1 MTAAQ
6 VHYCYYWPK
15 VVLLQAHGDAEVAVA
30 VRCRRRYRAGARS
43 RGRTVV
49 VPMARGRLAVVV
61 VFVLLRARS
70 RFAVVHVV
78 GFRVPLRAVVVA
90 RGGLG
95 NGGQQGYHSYKDEF
109 FHDCDENY
117 VKVIKMFRFYN
128 LSVEG
133 TRILCKI
140 YTIFYFFSVR
150 R

>member
-1 MTAAQ
+1 
-6 VHYCYYWPK
+6 
-15 VVLLQAHGDAEVAVA
+15 
-30 VRCRRRYRAGARS
+30 
-43 RGRTVV
+43 
-49 VPMARGRLAVVV
+49 MARGRLAVVLV
-61 VFVLLRARS
+61 RLMLLQARS

-78 GFRVPLRAVVVA
+78 GFRVPLRPVVVVA
-90 RGGLG
+90 RGCLG
-95 NGGQQGYHSYKDEF
+95 NGGQQGCHSYKDEF

>member
-1 MTAAQ
+1 MRRAA
-6 VHYCYYWPK
+6 VCVDCGSGSLLLLWAEICFYRLTDMLMWLWPWGAGGGGTGQGRGAGGGQWWCPWHGAG
-15 VVLLQAHGDAEVAVA
+15 LQWCLCGL
-30 VRCRRRYRAGARS
+30 CFFRRVS
-43 RGRTVV
+43 
-49 VPMARGRLAVVV
+49 
-61 VFVLLRARS
+61 LRP
-70 RFAVVHVV
+70 V
-78 GFRVPLRAVVVA
+78 VVVA
-90 RGGLG
+90 RGCLS
-95 NGGQQGYHSYKDEF
+95 NGGQQGCHSYKDEF